1 MSLQEW
7 LDKLAEFDPDNW
19 GDIDQLRAGFG
30 VDELLGDVEAEISF
44 RTVAGTVEQMNIQL
58 IDDHEHVLVNLD
70 YEILQLDLEILT
82 EYLKEAAASTTPK
95 SKKQS

>member
-7 LDKLAEFDPDNW
+7 LDRLEELDSDNW
-19 GDIDQLRAGFG
+19 NDIDQLRTGFSA
-30 VDELLGDVEAEISF
+30 ELLLEDVEAEITF
-44 RTVAGTVEQMNIQL
+44 RTVAGTFEQVNIQL
-58 IDDHEHVLVNLD
+58 IDDHENVLVNLD

-82 EYLKEAAASTTPK
+82 EYLKEAAASTSPK